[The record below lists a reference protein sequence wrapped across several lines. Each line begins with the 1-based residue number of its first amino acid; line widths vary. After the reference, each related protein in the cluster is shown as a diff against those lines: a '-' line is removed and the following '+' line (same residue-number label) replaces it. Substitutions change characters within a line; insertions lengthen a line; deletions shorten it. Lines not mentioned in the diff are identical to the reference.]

1 MNRSILKISLLITL
15 LSASIFQV
23 TFIMNNKKEEKAT
36 EMDMVLNEELELEK
50 IKYPPLEDYIIK
62 LNGYGHFTLG
72 SIHTIDDY
80 YEVRGKV
87 VGDIDTIKNFFSYI
101 DDVKDYNISDYLIHS
116 SEGQYQLDVVLELP
130 R

>member
-1 MNRSILKISLLITL
+1 
-15 LSASIFQV
+15 
-23 TFIMNNKKEEKAT
+23 
-36 EMDMVLNEELELEK
+36 
-50 IKYPPLEDYIIK
+50 
-62 LNGYGHFTLG
+62 LNGHGYFTLG

-87 VGDIDTIKNFFSYI
+87 VGDTDTIKNFLSYI
-101 DDVKDYNISDYLIHS
+101 DDLEDYDIRDYLIHS